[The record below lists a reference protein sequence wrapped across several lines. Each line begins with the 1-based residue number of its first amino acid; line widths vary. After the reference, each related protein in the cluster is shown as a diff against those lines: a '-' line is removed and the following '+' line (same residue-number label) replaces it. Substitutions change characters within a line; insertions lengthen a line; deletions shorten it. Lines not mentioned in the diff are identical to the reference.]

1 MLTESPSAEAV
12 EATPLAAVF
21 LLGAVLTVTGLALA
35 PLALQVLRRI
45 AHGRVVFFARWGFS
59 HVFVLILVTLA
70 AILGGGLLAG
80 ALSGAPTDG
89 EGEGPGG
96 LVQLLFGVL
105 PLALP
110 AAYAASVAARLHPEG
125 LGALGLGPRTL
136 PAVAGGLVAYVLLL
150 PGVVG
155 LNGLGAGLFEL
166 FGGEAST
173 TALEVILPLQGGAL
187 VGALVLAVLVG
198 PLIEEVLFR
207 GFLQPLLVQNL
218 GEVGG
223 IVVTSLVFAMLHSS
237 VTWLPIFGLSCLLG
251 VIQLRTHRLVA
262 SWVVHA
268 THNALV
274 LSIVFL
280 VPEASEMV
288 Q

>member
-1 MLTESPSAEAV
+1 MQVDPPNAEAL

-21 LLGAVLTVTGLALA
+21 LLGAVLTATGVALA
-35 PLALQVLRRI
+35 PLALEALRRI

-59 HVFVLILVTLA
+59 H
-70 AILGGGLLAG
+70 ILGLIVATLTAFLV
-80 ALSGAPTDG
+80 A
-89 EGEGPGG
+89 G
-96 LVQLLFGVL
+96 LVAGWVGGDGDGPRGLAHLALGIL

-110 AAYAASVAARLHPEG
+110 AAYAASVAARLHPKG
-125 LGALGLGPRTL
+125 VGALGLGPRTL
-136 PAVAGGLVAYVLLL
+136 PAVAGGLVAYLLLL

-155 LNGLGAGLFEL
+155 LNGLGAGFFEL
-166 FGGEAST
+166 FGGEASD
-173 TALEVILPLQGGAL
+173 TALEVILPLEGGAL
-187 VGALVLAVLVG
+187 FGALVLAILVG

-218 GEVGG
+218 GETGG
-223 IVVTSLVFAMLHSS
+223 IAVTSLMFAVLHPSA
-237 VTWLPIFGLSCLLG
+237 TWLPIFGLSCLLG

-262 SWVVHA
+262 AWVVHA

-274 LSIVFL
+274 LSVVFL